1 MKTSN
6 KIFLGLLAAIALNV
20 LTGMVIL
27 RTSLG
32 PGSIGNGDTNILG
45 TADIKKVRL
54 TATDF
59 KQISMGDNFQITLSQ
74 GPEEFVEIETDA
86 NLIDYFEVKV
96 NKDKTLYVDV
106 KDGYSLTPSQNV
118 QVHIGFKTLKSIRS
132 HGFCTISADQ
142 QLSFEQL
149 ALEIHNGS
157 LMKLGVTTHS
167 LAVRISGASKNEIYG
182 TTDSLQLNVFNSG
195 KFEGPNFTTKKAKIS
210 INNSGT
216 ANLNII
222 DYLNAATH
230 NNGTLRYSGN
240 PSVHKQATGSGKII
254 KN

>member
-32 PGSIGNGDTNILG
+32 PSSIGNGETTILG
-45 TADIKKVRL
+45 TKDIKKVKL

-59 KQISMGDNFQITLSQ
+59 KQISMGDNFQVTLSQ
-74 GPEEFVEIETDA
+74 GAEEFVEIETDA
-86 NLIDYFEVKV
+86 NLIGYFEVEV
-96 NKDKTLYVDV
+96 NEDKTLHVNV
-106 KDGYSLTPSQNV
+106 KEGYSLTPSENV
-118 QVHIGFKTLKSIRS
+118 RVHIGFKTLKSIRS
-132 HGFCTISADQ
+132 QGHCTISADQ
-142 QLSFEQL
+142 QLTFEQL
-149 ALEIHNGS
+149 ALEAHHGS
-157 LMKLGVTTHS
+157 VMKLRVTTHS

-195 KFEGPNFTTKKAKIS
+195 KFEGANFTTKKAKIS

-222 DYLNAATH
+222 DYLDAATH

-240 PSVHKQATGSGKII
+240 PSINQQATGTGKII